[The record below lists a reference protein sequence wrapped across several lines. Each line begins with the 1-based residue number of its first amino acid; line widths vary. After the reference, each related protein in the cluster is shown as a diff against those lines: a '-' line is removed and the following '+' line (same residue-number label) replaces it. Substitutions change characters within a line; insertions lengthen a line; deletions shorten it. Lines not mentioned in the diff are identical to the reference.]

1 MYHKRTSI
9 IKNIRIRAL
18 TFTSIFEIG
27 DSSYIHSFTRAL
39 AVQREEELFFAN
51 EGDFSDE
58 IFRRPFPAMPIME
71 PVYFERV
78 SLNPVI
84 KVDHIDII
92 SISSSAVLHIGNSKN
107 ILLESRVKNI
117 RQLRERQ

>member
-1 MYHKRTSI
+1 
-9 IKNIRIRAL
+9 
-18 TFTSIFEIG
+18 
-27 DSSYIHSFTRAL
+27 
-39 AVQREEELFFAN
+39 
-51 EGDFSDE
+51 
-58 IFRRPFPAMPIME
+58 MPIME